1 MSVREATTPAV
12 GSRFRTALRGRGAGG
27 MFLAPYVVGVVL
39 LIAVPA
45 VMNIGYALTDYS
57 GLAPTARF
65 TGLANVRRMLA
76 DPLFYASIRA
86 SLAHTVIVV
95 PLRLLIALGL
105 GLLLAAPRRGGRL
118 YRASA
123 YLPTVVPDVA
133 LALLF
138 LWILNPLYGPLN
150 AMLGMVGLPQPAWLT
165 TPWTARLGV
174 ILMLLFPIGEA
185 FLVVLAARR
194 TIAPDLYDASAVD
207 GAGPWQQFR
216 HVTFPLI
223 APILVLLAI
232 RDTILMLQVSFVPA
246 YIMTDGRPAHATLYL
261 PLYIYDQAFEFGGFG
276 YAALLSVV
284 LLLITLVLVA
294 AQGLLAKR
302 WRLLP

>member
-1 MSVREATTPAV
+1 MSIREATTPRV
-12 GSRFRTALRGRGAGG
+12 DSRLRTALRGQGAGG
-27 MFLAPYVVGVVL
+27 MFLAPYAIGVVL

-57 GLAPTARF
+57 GLTPTARF

-95 PLRLLIALGL
+95 PLRLLVALGL

-118 YRASA
+118 YRAAA

>member
-1 MSVREATTPAV
+1 MSATDAWRRRPLHRLRTVR
-12 GSRFRTALRGRGAGG
+12 SRRHGG
-27 MFLAPYVVGVVL
+27 IFLLPYVVGVVL

-45 VMNIGYALTDYS
+45 VMNMGYALTDYS
-57 GLAPTARF
+57 GLAPGARF

-76 DPLFYASIRA
+76 DPLFEASVRA
-86 SLAHTVIVV
+86 SLAHAAIAV
-95 PLRLLIALGL
+95 PLRLAIATGL
-105 GLLLAAPRRGGRL
+105 GLLLAAPRRGGRW
-118 YRASA
+118 YRAAA
-123 YLPTVVPDVA
+123 YMPTVVPDVA

-150 AMLGMVGLPQPAWLT
+150 GILGAVGLPEPNWLS
-165 TPWTARLGV
+165 TPWTARSGV
-174 ILMLLFPIGEA
+174 ILMMLFPIGEA

-194 TIAPDLYDASAVD
+194 TLAPDLYDAAAVD
-207 GAGPWQQFR
+207 GASPGQQLR
-216 HVTFPLI
+216 LITMPLI

-232 RDTILMLQVSFVPA
+232 RDTIMTLQVNFVPA

-276 YAALLSVV
+276 YAALLSLV
-284 LLLITLVLVA
+284 LLLITAVLVA
-294 AQGLLAKR
+294 GQGLLARR